1 MPGTWSLG
9 MCSGDNG
16 LERERPMKE
25 MAGGVDS
32 ASVGLH
38 LKSMCFRVS
47 TLLTLGI
54 G

>member
-1 MPGTWSLG
+1 MG

-38 LKSMCFRVS
+38 LKSICFTVS